1 MLETSR
7 NAGSLKRRVQSQ
19 VVRAE
24 IKNRTPLRRKTHF
37 EVKMHKTR
45 QRRSTFGNSNVEKLH
60 AAVASSTFPSE
71 NAKKLTVS
79 DTFWSSDVEK
89 LHAAV
94 QEAHFQVKMH
104 KTRQRRTTF
113 WSSDV
118 ENKSVSQ
125 LASWSVSQ
133 FVSEANSQLVS
144 SSGS

>member
-1 MLETSR
+1 MKRIVKSAERRCNSAKVRRKKIHLRQMLETSR

-79 DTFWSSDVEK
+79 DTF
-89 LHAAV
+89 
-94 QEAHFQVKMH
+94 
-104 KTRQRRTTF
+104 
-113 WSSDV
+113 
-118 ENKSVSQ
+118 
-125 LASWSVSQ
+125 
-133 FVSEANSQLVS
+133 
-144 SSGS
+144 